1 MLTALFYKKK
11 VYIWIQ
17 KTIIST
23 NSKIQGK
30 PVITT
35 LCYTLQITFMLWVF
49 ESSNYKIWSIV
60 NIYFPFPLSYII
72 QIWHDV
78 HNELKLKMFRWH
90 IKQWHW
96 SSDINKLTGQAR
108 ETLKSNLLDISTV
121 MQHQFCS
128 TCILLKIRINQSTTM
143 QWNPMIIKQRADK
156 SEIQQVTPRQSML
169 LMPYSV
175 HIVPSLRVA
184 EIKPRISTREDYRL
198 YTNSLLLASC
208 YKY

>member
-1 MLTALFYKKK
+1 MLNPTNYLHALGF
-11 VYIWIQ
+11 W
-17 KTIIST
+17 
-23 NSKIQGK
+23 
-30 PVITT
+30 
-35 LCYTLQITFMLWVF
+35 
-49 ESSNYKIWSIV
+49 
-60 NIYFPFPLSYII
+60 II
-72 QIWHDV
+72 QLQDMVNCKHLLSFSLILYHTDIKIYIWHDV